1 MPGQSAASDGAHK
14 FKATLSPILSPRAAP
29 VPVSSRG
36 TWCAKCQSRA
46 HWTFE
51 CFQKSERACLQE
63 QLSCAIAACE
73 TRQVALRQ
81 RQEDVAAQ
89 RDLHAVEMQIAR
101 NEQATLAARVEELE
115 QHLIGVLKDESRLI
129 DQTDKLRSEL
139 NDARNSLKACT
150 ARCEQMHQEILAA
163 HEDKARAVASATEA
177 AAQRAVIAAQQADAR
192 IAQAKADADAETQRC
207 LRDSA
212 KRFAQDIADSQMQ
225 VNEYAKRIEAL
236 QESLAE
242 KRRELKSME
251 KQLADAQSK
260 LKDTQDKITERATS
274 RKEIK
279 AKIKKIEDSLADQNK
294 AMEIEE
300 MRLRNEKAVISHEKK
315 PLTQLES
322 QLSNE
327 HYRSDLDLK
336 SLKLKPKECPTCKKP
351 WDKGPSDSDIEKAT
365 GKVTESV
372 GKLKEI
378 RSKIEEVNLRE
389 EAKQAEIDEQ
399 QKRQRQLNVKDQV
412 RGFSSELDALDK
424 LDNKAASECTNL
436 SVQIAL
442 LNKGPSDV
450 SVVKAQGILD
460 SKNASLVEYEDK
472 VAVTTLELEENK
484 QLCQVVEY
492 WSGAFNSS
500 GIPNMVL
507 SRSVDPLNQVSMAL
521 SHRMSGGT
529 LGISYETTKELS
541 SGAEK
546 NCLNI
551 RVKNSRGASRVT
563 GNSKG
568 ESGLTNLIVAETITE
583 VGRVSSRIGFRW
595 YDEVVNSQDPKVR
608 RCILS
613 YLKETA
619 QRLGILIFVVDHH
632 PEVSN
637 YADHVLRAT
646 KSKEG
651 VTTFSWV

>member
-1 MPGQSAASDGAHK
+1 MTVREQEIEFPSQGLVFVSGVDESTQFESIGSGKTSLGEALCIAVCGIRGRY
-14 FKATLSPILSPRAAP
+14 ATLGHYSTNEKGNTLVKVEGHFQDKDLTIEMGYKYKEMSKTGEGLRFTLGGTPISRSHVDLTRVELSHTLGITP
-29 VPVSSRG
+29 
-36 TWCAKCQSRA
+36 
-46 HWTFE
+46 E
-51 CFQKSERACLQE
+51 
-63 QLSCAIAACE
+63 
-73 TRQVALRQ
+73 VALWSVYVDGDRLDFSSLSQ
-81 RQEDVAAQ
+81 TQAVELMMSALGQPSWSTYYDKAKKTLTELKSDVAAKSSS
-89 RDLHAVEMQIAR
+89 RE
-101 NEQATLAARVEELE
+101 TLLELIETTKQGIIKAGETLERERVTF
-115 QHLIGVLKDESRLI
+115 ES
-129 DQTDKLRSEL
+129 QK
-139 NDARNSLKACT
+139 
-150 ARCEQMHQEILAA
+150 
-163 HEDKARAVASATEA
+163 EA
-177 AAQRAVIAAQQADAR
+177 
-192 IAQAKADADAETQRC
+192 
-207 LRDSA
+207 
-212 KRFAQDIADSQMQ
+212 
-225 VNEYAKRIEAL
+225 
-236 QESLAE
+236 
-242 KRRELKSME
+242 ME

-260 LKDTQDKITERATS
+260 LKDTQDKIAERATN

-389 EAKQAEIDEQ
+389 ETKQAEIDEQ

-412 RGFSSELDALDK
+412 NGFSSELDALDK
-424 LDNKAASECTNL
+424 LDTRAASECTTL
-436 SVQIAL
+436 SVQVAI
-442 LNKGPSDV
+442 LNSGPSDIGV
-450 SVVKAQGILD
+450 IKAQGILD

-484 QLCQVVEY
+484 QLCKVVEY
-492 WSGAFNSS
+492 WSGAFNPS

-541 SGAEK
+541 SGADK

-568 ESGLTNLIVAETITE
+568 ERGLTNLIVAETITE

-619 QRLGILIFVVDHH
+619 KRLGILIFVVDHH

>member
-1 MPGQSAASDGAHK
+1 MSQFKLRKIYLRNWMTVREQEIEFPSHGLVFVSGVDESTQFESIGSGKTSLGEALCIAVCGIRGRYASLGHYSTNEKGNTLVKVEGQFQDKDLTIEMGYKYKELSKTGEGLR
-14 FKATLSPILSPRAAP
+14 FTLGGTPIARSHVDL
-29 VPVSSRG
+29 
-36 TWCAKCQSRA
+36 
-46 HWTFE
+46 
-51 CFQKSERACLQE
+51 
-63 QLSCAIAACE
+63 
-73 TRQVALRQ
+73 TRDELGQTLGITPEVALWSVYVDGDRLDFSSLSQ
-81 RQEDVAAQ
+81 TQAVELMMAALGQPSWSTYYDKAKKTLTELKSDVAAKSSSRETLLELIETTKQ
-89 RDLHAVEMQIAR
+89 GIIKAGETLERERVTFESQKEVM
-101 NEQATLAARVEELE
+101 ATKLAM
-115 QHLIGVLKDESRLI
+115 
-129 DQTDKLRSEL
+129 DQSKLA
-139 NDARNSLKACT
+139 DV
-150 ARCEQMHQEILAA
+150 QEKI
-163 HEDKARAVASATEA
+163 
-177 AAQRAVIAAQQADAR
+177 AQRALDR
-192 IAQAKADADAETQRC
+192 
-207 LRDSA
+207 
-212 KRFAQDIADSQMQ
+212 
-225 VNEYAKRIEAL
+225 
-236 QESLAE
+236 
-242 KRRELKSME
+242 
-251 KQLADAQSK
+251 
-260 LKDTQDKITERATS
+260 KD
-274 RKEIK
+274 IK

-300 MRLRNEKAVISHEKK
+300 MRLRNEKAIILQEKK
-315 PLTQLES
+315 PLAQLES
-322 QLSNE
+322 QSSNE

-351 WDKGPSDSDIEKAT
+351 WDKGPSESDIEKAT
-365 GKVTESV
+365 TKVTESFE
-372 GKLKEI
+372 KLKEI
-378 RSKIEEVNLRE
+378 RSKIEEITLRE
-389 EAKQAEIDEQ
+389 EYKQEEIDEH
-399 QKRQRQLNVKDQV
+399 QKKQRQLNVKDQV
-412 RGFSSELDALDK
+412 KGFSNELDALDR
-424 LDNKAASECTNL
+424 LDHKAASDCTTL

-442 LNKGPSDV
+442 LSKGPSDAG
-450 SVVKAQGILD
+450 VVKAQSVLD
-460 SKNASLVEYEDK
+460 SKQASLVEYEEK
-472 VAVTTLELEENK
+472 LATATVELEENQ
-484 QLCQVVEY
+484 QLCKVVEY

-551 RVKNSRGASRVT
+551 RVKNSRGASRVS

>member
-1 MPGQSAASDGAHK
+1 MTVREQEIEFPSQGLVFVSGVDESTQFESIGSGKTSLGEALCIAVCGIRGRY
-14 FKATLSPILSPRAAP
+14 ATLGHYSTNEKGNTLVRVEGNFQDKDLTIEMGYKYKEMSKTGEGLRFTLGDTLISRSHIDLTRDELSQTLGITP
-29 VPVSSRG
+29 
-36 TWCAKCQSRA
+36 
-46 HWTFE
+46 E
-51 CFQKSERACLQE
+51 
-63 QLSCAIAACE
+63 
-73 TRQVALRQ
+73 VALWSVYVDGDRLDFSSLSQ
-81 RQEDVAAQ
+81 TQAVELMMSALGQPSWSTYHDKAKKTLTELKSDVAAKSSS
-89 RDLHAVEMQIAR
+89 RE
-101 NEQATLAARVEELE
+101 TLLELIETTKQGIIKAGETLERERVTF
-115 QHLIGVLKDESRLI
+115 ES
-129 DQTDKLRSEL
+129 QKE
-139 NDARNSLKACT
+139 
-150 ARCEQMHQEILAA
+150 
-163 HEDKARAVASATEA
+163 V
-177 AAQRAVIAAQQADAR
+177 
-192 IAQAKADADAETQRC
+192 
-207 LRDSA
+207 
-212 KRFAQDIADSQMQ
+212 
-225 VNEYAKRIEAL
+225 
-236 QESLAE
+236 
-242 KRRELKSME
+242 ME

-260 LKDTQDKITERATS
+260 LKDTQDKITERATN

-351 WDKGPSDSDIEKAT
+351 WDKGPSDGDIEKAT
-365 GKVTESV
+365 SKVTESV

-378 RSKIEEVNLRE
+378 RNKIEEVNLRE

-424 LDNKAASECTNL
+424 LDNKAANECTNL

>member
-1 MPGQSAASDGAHK
+1 MAQKLAVDQSKLVD
-14 FKATLSPILSPRAAP
+14 
-29 VPVSSRG
+29 V
-36 TWCAKCQSRA
+36 
-46 HWTFE
+46 
-51 CFQKSERACLQE
+51 QE
-63 QLSCAIAACE
+63 KI
-73 TRQVALRQ
+73 
-81 RQEDVAAQ
+81 AQ
-89 RDLHAVEMQIAR
+89 RDL
-101 NEQATLAARVEELE
+101 N
-115 QHLIGVLKDESRLI
+115 
-129 DQTDKLRSEL
+129 
-139 NDARNSLKACT
+139 
-150 ARCEQMHQEILAA
+150 
-163 HEDKARAVASATEA
+163 
-177 AAQRAVIAAQQADAR
+177 
-192 IAQAKADADAETQRC
+192 
-207 LRDSA
+207 
-212 KRFAQDIADSQMQ
+212 
-225 VNEYAKRIEAL
+225 
-236 QESLAE
+236 
-242 KRRELKSME
+242 
-251 KQLADAQSK
+251 
-260 LKDTQDKITERATS
+260 

-378 RSKIEEVNLRE
+378 RTKIEEVNLRE

-412 RGFSSELDALDK
+412 KGFSSEFDSLDK

-450 SVVKAQGILD
+450 GVVKAQGILD

>member
-1 MPGQSAASDGAHK
+1 MSQFKLRKIYLKNWMTVREQEIDFPSQGLVFVSGVDESAQFESIGSGKTSLGEALCIAVCGIRGRY
-14 FKATLSPILSPRAAP
+14 ATLGHYSTNEKGNTLVKVEGNFQDKDLTIEMGYKYKELSKTGEGLRFTLGSTQIAR
-29 VPVSSRG
+29 SHIDLTRG
-36 TWCAKCQSRA
+36 ELGQTLGI
-46 HWTFE
+46 TPE
-51 CFQKSERACLQE
+51 
-63 QLSCAIAACE
+63 
-73 TRQVALRQ
+73 VALWSVYVDGDRLDFSSMSQ
-81 RQEDVAAQ
+81 TQAVELMMAALGQPSWSTYYDKAKKTLTELKSDVAAKSSS
-89 RDLHAVEMQIAR
+89 RE
-101 NEQATLAARVEELE
+101 TLLELIETTKQSIVKADETLE
-115 QHLIGVLKDESRLI
+115 QERVTFESQKEAMAKQLDEAQLRL
-129 DQTDKLRSEL
+129 T
-139 NDARNSLKACT
+139 
-150 ARCEQMHQEILAA
+150 
-163 HEDKARAVASATEA
+163 
-177 AAQRAVIAAQQADAR
+177 
-192 IAQAKADADAETQRC
+192 ETQ
-207 LRDSA
+207 
-212 KRFAQDIADSQMQ
+212 
-225 VNEYAKRIEAL
+225 E
-236 QESLAE
+236 
-242 KRRELKSME
+242 
-251 KQLADAQSK
+251 
-260 LKDTQDKITERATS
+260 KITERATN

-322 QLSNE
+322 QVSSE

-351 WDKGPSDSDIEKAT
+351 WDKGPSESDIEKAAS
-365 GKVTESV
+365 KVTESV

-378 RSKIEEVNLRE
+378 RAKIEEINLRE

-399 QKRQRQLNVKDQV
+399 QKRQRQLNVKDQIK
-412 RGFSSELDALDK
+412 GFSNELDTLDR
-424 LDNKAASECTNL
+424 LDTKAASECTTL
-436 SVQIAL
+436 SVQVAL

-450 SVVKAQGILD
+450 GVVKAQGILD

-472 VAVTTLELEENK
+472 VTVTTLELEENK
-484 QLCQVVEY
+484 QLCKVVEY

>member
-1 MPGQSAASDGAHK
+1 MTVREQEIEFPSQGLVFVSGVDESTQFESIGSGKTSLGEALCIAVCGIRGRY
-14 FKATLSPILSPRAAP
+14 ATLGHYSTNEKGNTLVKVEGHFQDKDLTIEMGYKYKEMSKTGEGLRFTLGGTPISRSHVDLTRVELSHTLGITP
-29 VPVSSRG
+29 
-36 TWCAKCQSRA
+36 
-46 HWTFE
+46 E
-51 CFQKSERACLQE
+51 
-63 QLSCAIAACE
+63 
-73 TRQVALRQ
+73 VALWSVYVDGDRLDFSSLSQ
-81 RQEDVAAQ
+81 TQAVELMMSALGQPSWSTYYDKAKKTLTELKSDVAAKSSS
-89 RDLHAVEMQIAR
+89 RE
-101 NEQATLAARVEELE
+101 TLLELIETTKQGIIKAGETLERERVTF
-115 QHLIGVLKDESRLI
+115 ES
-129 DQTDKLRSEL
+129 QK
-139 NDARNSLKACT
+139 
-150 ARCEQMHQEILAA
+150 
-163 HEDKARAVASATEA
+163 EA
-177 AAQRAVIAAQQADAR
+177 
-192 IAQAKADADAETQRC
+192 
-207 LRDSA
+207 
-212 KRFAQDIADSQMQ
+212 
-225 VNEYAKRIEAL
+225 
-236 QESLAE
+236 
-242 KRRELKSME
+242 ME

-389 EAKQAEIDEQ
+389 ETKQAEIDEQ

-412 RGFSSELDALDK
+412 NGFSSELDALDK
-424 LDNKAASECTNL
+424 LDTRAASECTTL
-436 SVQIAL
+436 SVQVAI
-442 LNKGPSDV
+442 LNSGPSDIGV
-450 SVVKAQGILD
+450 IKAQGILD

-484 QLCQVVEY
+484 QLCKVVEY
-492 WSGAFNSS
+492 WSGAFNPS

-541 SGAEK
+541 SGADK

-568 ESGLTNLIVAETITE
+568 ERGLTNLIVAETITE

-619 QRLGILIFVVDHH
+619 KRLGILIFVVDHH